1 MALVKLTSKDIE
13 NTKLFVNR
21 PRYDRGRMSRDNK
34 RNIFTQRVVVP
45 QKETKRIYPAD
56 RKRSYVEVVREEKED
71 VGGLFRKGEPSK
83 GSARPMQ
90 RTATLCSH
98 QETNEWLQKAWVGRL
113 KNRGMFE
120 RVEEELQWMLDGE
133 VTPCYW
139 IDDVDGLGGD
149 TCYGGLKKV
158 VEGRC

>member
-1 MALVKLTSKDIE
+1 
-13 NTKLFVNR
+13 
-21 PRYDRGRMSRDNK
+21 MSRDNK

-139 IDDVDGLGGD
+139 IDDWIFLPYLDDSKAAKLIQEEKQTALPQSLSFRNGARKSD
-149 TCYGGLKKV
+149 QTID
-158 VEGRC
+158 